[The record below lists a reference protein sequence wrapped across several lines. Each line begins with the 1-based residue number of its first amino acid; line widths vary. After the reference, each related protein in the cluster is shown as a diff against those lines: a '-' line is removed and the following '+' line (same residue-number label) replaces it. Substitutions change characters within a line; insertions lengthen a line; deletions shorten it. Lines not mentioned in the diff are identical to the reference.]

1 MEDEGRQRT
10 TKYISCVFAEESDLS
25 RQYEREKARN
35 ELLTTVSLAS
45 VQEESLLPEGED
57 AFLSELDSDEEGGGG
72 RKRKG
77 RRAPRDSRSFS
88 NGGLRTQPH
97 HSTPSKGRGARGRGA
112 QGRGAR
118 GRGGQGCSGQGCTFS
133 VWLWG
138 RSVQRIPRGGLGAV
152 PTRDLSVSHASLNL
166 TLRRVSCGLSPAC
179 CQVSSRLPLF
189 CYILTIKG
197 MEFPKLPL
205 SISSNNL
212 CNPSGF

>member
-72 RKRKG
+72 GRKRKG
-77 RRAPRDSRSFS
+77 RRAPRDARSFS

-97 HSTPSKGRGARGRGA
+97 HSTPNKGRGARGGG
-112 QGRGAR
+112 GRGAR
-118 GRGGQGCSGQGCTFS
+118 SQSGS
-133 VWLWG
+133 
-138 RSVQRIPRGGLGAV
+138 GAV
-152 PTRDLSVSHASLNL
+152 QPSGRPRVAWVLGQQGMLVSHASLNL
-166 TLRRVSCGLSPAC
+166 TLRRASCGLSPGC
-179 CQVSSRLPLF
+179 HQVSSPSPMF

-197 MEFPKLPL
+197 MEFSKLPL
-205 SISSNNL
+205 SISLQQSM
-212 CNPSGF
+212 

>member
-72 RKRKG
+72 GRKRKG
-77 RRAPRDSRSFS
+77 RRAPRDARSFS
-88 NGGLRTQPH
+88 NRGLRTQPQ
-97 HSTPSKGRGARGRGA
+97 HSTQSK
-112 QGRGAR
+112 GRGAR
-118 GRGGQGCSGQGCTFS
+118 GRGGQGWAGVHVLSLALGPFSPADTQGWPGCC
-133 VWLWG
+133 
-138 RSVQRIPRGGLGAV
+138 AN
-152 PTRDLSVSHASLNL
+152 RDLSVSHASLNL
-166 TLRRVSCGLSPAC
+166 TLRRASCGLSPAR

-189 CYILTIKG
+189 CYILTVKG

>member
-72 RKRKG
+72 SRKRKG
-77 RRAPRDSRSFS
+77 RRAPRDARSFS

-97 HSTPSKGRGARGRGA
+97 HSTPNKGRGAWGGGGRVRT
-112 QGRGAR
+112 Q
-118 GRGGQGCSGQGCTFS
+118 SGS
-133 VWLWG
+133 
-138 RSVQRIPRGGLGAV
+138 GAV
-152 PTRDLSVSHASLNL
+152 QSSGRRGWPGCCASRGLSVSHASLNL
-166 TLRRVSCGLSPAC
+166 RLRRASWGLSPGC
-179 CQVSSRLPLF
+179 CQVSSPSPMF
-189 CYILTIKG
+189 CYVSTIKG

-205 SISSNNL
+205 STSLQQSVIPQDFS
-212 CNPSGF
+212 

>member
-72 RKRKG
+72 GRKRKG
-77 RRAPRDSRSFS
+77 RRAPRDARSFS

-97 HSTPSKGRGARGRGA
+97 HTTPSKGRG
-112 QGRGAR
+112 
-118 GRGGQGCSGQGCTFS
+118 GQGCMFS

-138 RSVQRIPRGGLGAV
+138 RSVQRTPRGGLGAV
-152 PTRDLSVSHASLNL
+152 PTGTCRCHMHHLILRSGEPRVVCLQPAVKSLPVCPCSVI
-166 TLRRVSCGLSPAC
+166 
-179 CQVSSRLPLF
+179 F
-189 CYILTIKG
+189 
-197 MEFPKLPL
+197 
-205 SISSNNL
+205 
-212 CNPSGF
+212 